1 MSAQLS
7 AIPLTLTRR
16 QASESRRERAWR
28 FAATA
33 VTVLTA
39 SCAVVLV
46 SLATVL
52 LELGWANLSLRRVT
66 PKKRNFAKALHLS
79 LVLAGTRWIAGR
91 NGEQGNE

>member
-33 VTVLTA
+33 VTA

-52 LELGWANLSLRRVT
+52 LELG
-66 PKKRNFAKALHLS
+66 
-79 LVLAGTRWIAGR
+79 
-91 NGEQGNE
+91 

>member
-16 QASESRRERAWR
+16 EASESRRAWR

-39 SCAVVLV
+39 SCAVLLV
-46 SLATVL
+46 SVATVL
-52 LELGWANLSLRRVT
+52 LELG
-66 PKKRNFAKALHLS
+66 
-79 LVLAGTRWIAGR
+79 
-91 NGEQGNE
+91 

>member
-16 QASESRRERAWR
+16 QASESRRERGWR

-33 VTVLTA
+33 VTALTA
-39 SCAVVLV
+39 SCAVLLV

-52 LELGWANLSLRRVT
+52 LELG
-66 PKKRNFAKALHLS
+66 
-79 LVLAGTRWIAGR
+79 
-91 NGEQGNE
+91 

>member
-1 MSAQLS
+1 MLAQPS

-16 QASESRRERAWR
+16 QASESKRERARR

-52 LELGWANLSLRRVT
+52 LELG
-66 PKKRNFAKALHLS
+66 
-79 LVLAGTRWIAGR
+79 
-91 NGEQGNE
+91 